1 MSTDPRHADD
11 APDVA
16 GWALAWQHRHPLALR
31 LTAEQIDSVGL
42 ILLPH
47 AGPDDGGEG
56 KAAAGRKGKGKAD
69 VEPADAAPAPR
80 LPWWKR
86 LRRGAATGQP
96 LYSENLIPEIGRR
109 KLQAFA
115 LRHGFS
121 ERPEGG
127 KWPEREA
134 ELDPKRVALAAASGQ
149 TGRVDRLLFTA
160 ALVHGSR
167 RQRLVFGAGPNPAV
181 LGHRWLDRRRV
192 ALASTLGVVLIA
204 AAGIGG
210 WALWD
215 TMGTRRDALTA
226 AAAAS
231 GASAA
236 GSRGASAAGGHGPA
250 GATAQATPGASAA
263 AGLTARPHIGAHLA
277 SIVPNLRPQLAEAA
291 RRSRGD
297 PAASAGSAAS
307 GASLSSAAPAASA
320 GSAAGTRVATAASGP
335 MAAGASASSASA
347 AAAGPSAPA
356 ASAPSPPEHHFA
368 LVSPPMRRKA
378 DAEAALKRL
387 QTETERIRH
396 PVATQ
401 TSLLSSAE
409 GYRISWWP
417 FKQRRQADNAQAA
430 MADRK
435 VRLEVVEF

>member
-1 MSTDPRHADD
+1 MSTDSRHADD
-11 APDVA
+11 APDVV
-16 GWALAWQHRHPLALR
+16 GWALAWQHRHPLARR
-31 LTAEQIDSVGL
+31 LTPEQVDSVGL

-47 AGPDDGGEG
+47 AGPDDVGGG
-56 KAAAGRKGKGKAD
+56 KATPGPKGKGKGKAAASA
-69 VEPADAAPAPR
+69 EPAAVAPAPR

-86 LRRGAATGQP
+86 LRRSSATGQP
-96 LYSENLIPEIGRR
+96 LYSENLIPEIGLRQLR
-109 KLQAFA
+109 AFA

-127 KWPEREA
+127 KWQEREA

-160 ALVHGSR
+160 ALVNGSR
-167 RQRLVFGAGPNPAV
+167 RQRLVFGAGPKPAV

-192 ALASTLGVVLIA
+192 AMASALGAVLIA

-210 WALWD
+210 WALWSTMD
-215 TMGTRRDALTA
+215 TRHEVLAAATA
-226 AAAAS
+226 ASGAAAS
-231 GASAA
+231 G
-236 GSRGASAAGGHGPA
+236 SRGAASVSVQGAV
-250 GATAQATPGASAA
+250 GATAQAATGGSASAPLA
-263 AGLTARPHIGAHLA
+263 MRPSIGGHLA
-277 SIVPNLRPQLAEAA
+277 SIVPNLRPQLAELA
-291 RRSRGD
+291 RRNQVE
-297 PAASAGSAAS
+297 PAASAASAARAASAAS
-307 GASLSSAAPAASA
+307 V
-320 GSAAGTRVATAASGP
+320 AGTQVAAATSGAA
-335 MAAGASASSASA
+335 AAGASAPASGA
-347 AAAGPSAPA
+347 SGVAAGPSAPA
-356 ASAPSPPEHHFA
+356 ASAPPPPEHHFA

-387 QTETERIRH
+387 QAETERIRH

-401 TSLLSSAE
+401 TSMLSSAE